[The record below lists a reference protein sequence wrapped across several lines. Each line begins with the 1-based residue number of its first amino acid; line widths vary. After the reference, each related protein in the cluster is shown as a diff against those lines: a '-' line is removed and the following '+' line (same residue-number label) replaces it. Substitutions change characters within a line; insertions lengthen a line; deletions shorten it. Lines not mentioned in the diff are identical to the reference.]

1 MRYTLY
7 ILYTLFLL
15 TSCQATPKQETKEQA
30 PQATEAQVRFPYPE
44 IPTVLTTPEERKAY
58 LLTHYWERF
67 DFADTVLV
75 ANRDITEQGF
85 VDFIALLA
93 DGQTTDALAGESME
107 NWCGG
112 FIPQGKARRT
122 MMRLA
127 DDYLYNPNSPFYNE
141 WLYGIYL
148 QAMLVKLPAE
158 DAQVSSMAFKL
169 QLLNRNKVGT
179 PAEDFIYYLP
189 DGTRRS
195 LADTPV
201 RGNRLLVVFYDPECS
216 SCHEVIETMK
226 MDSALAKAV
235 QAGWVSVL
243 AIYTEGNEKVWRETL
258 ADMPQ
263 GWSIGTDREAIKA
276 GALYDLRAMPSLYL
290 LDAQKRVVL
299 KDAPFERI
307 RSELFA
313 DGE

>member
-1 MRYTLY
+1 M
-7 ILYTLFLL
+7 
-15 TSCQATPKQETKEQA
+15 QQE
-30 PQATEAQVRFPYPE
+30 PQFPYPK
-44 IPTVLTTPEERKAY
+44 IPESLKDPESRKTF
-58 LLTHYWERF
+58 LLAHYWDEF
-67 DFADTVLV
+67 NFADTALV
-75 ANRDITEQGF
+75 NNSNVTEQGF
-85 VDFIALLA
+85 VDHIALLA
-93 DGQTTDALAGESME
+93 DTQTNPDEAEPSIGNLCRLMY
-107 NWCGG
+107 
-112 FIPQGKARRT
+112 PHPHARQVF
-122 MMRLA
+122 MKLF
-127 DDYLYNPNSPFYNE
+127 DDYLSDPNSPFYNE

-169 QLLNRNKVGT
+169 QLLNRNKVGK
-179 PAEDFIYYLP
+179 PAENFIYYLP

-235 QAGWVSVL
+235 QAGRVSVL

-263 GWSIGTDREAIKA
+263 GWTIGTDREAIKA

-307 RSELFA
+307 RPELFA